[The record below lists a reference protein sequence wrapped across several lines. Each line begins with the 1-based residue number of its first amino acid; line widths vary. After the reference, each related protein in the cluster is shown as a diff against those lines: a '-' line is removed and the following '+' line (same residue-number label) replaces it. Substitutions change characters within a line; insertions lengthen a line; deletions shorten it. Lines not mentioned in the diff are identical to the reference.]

1 MIRFLTRAVSLAA
14 AMLGTLLAT
23 ACDSGTATRPAAV
36 TAPRLDASEF
46 EGDASLRRLEHIVVV
61 YLENRSFDNLYG
73 QFEDANGLAAAAAAP
88 LQVNAAGTPFAT
100 LPVTAASGLPAT
112 LPNAPFDITRYIS
125 AGTPTFD
132 LVPRFYPHPTKINAA
147 PLANLPHPTSA

>member
-1 MIRFLTRAVSLAA
+1 MHRFLTRAVSLAA
-14 AMLGTLLAT
+14 ATLGTLLAT

-36 TAPRLDASEF
+36 TAPRFDASEF

-88 LQVNAAGTPFAT
+88 LQVNAAGAPFAT
-100 LPVTAASGLPAT
+100 LPRDRCVRS
-112 LPNAPFDITRYIS
+112 
-125 AGTPTFD
+125 
-132 LVPRFYPHPTKINAA
+132 PRQSSQRAV
-147 PLANLPHPTSA
+147 